1 MSGIP
6 GKTRDSSSRRSIL
19 LIEIGTKSPSYPA
32 TAIGTIGTNSATKT
46 HFSATALFRF
56 SATNSPPR
64 DSPSTS
70 RCIAASPSQIR
81 FQPGATAHSTP
92 RRNKLQSCLRYDDR
106 NNSSHRN
113 LHGTPRH
120 CHPSYSHQPY
130 GTPRPARVGTRS
142 QSCFRYGDR
151 NKFTGRDTDQAQ
163 PQALSSYGSRPRGT
177 PLHTPIGTRRKA
189 APDTNIGTTRGG
201 HPFSPKEEVSMVA
214 NRASPDPSGAR

>member
-1 MSGIP
+1 MSEIL
-6 GKTRDSSSRRSIL
+6 GKTKNSSSRKSIV
-19 LIEIGTKSPSYPA
+19 LIQIGTKSPSYPA
-32 TAIGTIGTNSATKT
+32 TGIGTIGTNSATKT

-92 RRNKLQSCLRYDDR
+92 LRNKLQSCLRYDDR

-130 GTPRPARVGTRS
+130 GTPRTYSYRNTQPKLFQIRRSEHVYPRRYRLDPVPSPFQLRLPATRERPYLHLS
-142 QSCFRYGDR
+142 EHAAKLLQI
-151 NKFTGRDTDQAQ
+151 Q
-163 PQALSSYGSRPRGT
+163 PSEQGVEVISSPFW
-177 PLHTPIGTRRKA
+177 RR
-189 APDTNIGTTRGG
+189 
-201 HPFSPKEEVSMVA
+201 
-214 NRASPDPSGAR
+214 